1 MDILKKDLNNINFD
15 DTHYDEDNPDTII
28 VIVRLFILLLS
39 DFWLDILNFENAKN
53 LKKKISERL
62 IPIAWHPRRW
72 WNFCTLQDEKKEKK
86 K

>member
-1 MDILKKDLNNINFD
+1 MGILNKDLNNINFD

-28 VIVRLFILLLS
+28 LVRLLAWHIK
-39 DFWLDILNFENAKN
+39 FWKCKE
-53 LKKKISERL
+53 LKKNISERL

-72 WNFCTLQDEKKEKK
+72 WNFCILEDDKKEKK